1 MFDFFHSIRLWLEAN
16 GGVAAP
22 WVVLTILIFG
32 AVNGIKRFAPGLWT
46 WFDKITPTGGL
57 LEHVV
62 MGLPSV
68 ALGAISTWLLTGGE
82 LAEIWKGAMAA
93 ALAPVL
99 HLWAKSYQG
108 APAEKK
114 TTPPGAGTA
123 ALVLAVFLVGCTAAQ
138 VAKTIDTAVDVAQDV
153 EKIAKVLC
161 LLDQAKVRGAR
172 PDLVQDGCDTVQ
184 KLGPWIPAARA
195 MAANPRAMLVNR

>member
-1 MFDFFHSIRLWLEAN
+1 MSEFFHSIRLWLEAN

-22 WVVLTILIFG
+22 WVVLTILVFAG
-32 AVNGIKRFAPGLWT
+32 VNGIKRFAPGLWT

-82 LAEIWKGAMAA
+82 LSEIWKGAMAA

-99 HLWAKSYQG
+99 HLWAKNYQG

-114 TTPPGAGTA
+114 TTPPSAGTV
-123 ALVLAVFLVGCTAAQ
+123 ALVLTVFLTACTAQQ
-138 VAKTIDTAVDVAQDV
+138 VANTIDTAVEVAKDV

-161 LLDQAKVRGAR
+161 LLDQAKIRGVRAE
-172 PDLVQDGCDTVQ
+172 LVEGSCDTAEA
-184 KLGPWIPAARA
+184 LGPYVPAARR
-195 MAANPRAMLVNR
+195 MQANPRAFVVAP